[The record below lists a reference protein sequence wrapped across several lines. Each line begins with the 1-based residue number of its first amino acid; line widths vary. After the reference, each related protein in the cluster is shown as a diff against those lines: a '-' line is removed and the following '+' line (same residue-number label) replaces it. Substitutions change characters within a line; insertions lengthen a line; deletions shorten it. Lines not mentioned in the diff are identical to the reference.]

1 MKRIVLAVALTA
13 IAASAVPASAQ
24 YYGPPPPGYG
34 YYDPY
39 GPPRRYRAPRMSDVC
54 ATSRGSCPIGGF
66 VPYGSSCR
74 CFIPGFGY
82 KRGGAM

>member
-1 MKRIVLAVALTA
+1 MKRILLAAALIA
-13 IAASAVPASAQ
+13 MAASIEPATAQ
-24 YYGPPPPGYG
+24 YYGSPPPGYG

-39 GPPRRYRAPRMSDVC
+39 GPPRRYRTPRWSHVC
-54 ATSRGSCPIGGF
+54 VTSRGNCPIGRP
-66 VPYGSSCR
+66 VPYGTSCS